1 MQNSRKLNDNAVKQ
15 IAFLLYL
22 LYSFIVS
29 LAQILYIS
37 SSDIVHNFEIDSSRD
52 RDLILT
58 YNNELT
64 L

>member
-37 SSDIVHNFEIDSSRD
+37 SSDIVHNFEIALVQAKR
-52 RDLILT
+52 LF
-58 YNNELT
+58 
-64 L
+64 